1 MHISEGVL
9 SAPVLLSGAAITA
22 AGTAIGLKNL
32 DYESIARAGM
42 LSSAFFVAS
51 LIHVPIGFASVHLIL
66 NGIVGLLLGWG
77 AFPVIATAL
86 FLQFIFFQFGGIT
99 VLGINTLIMA
109 APAVICYYLFSKLVR
124 SNSRFSLP
132 AAFASGFLSVF
143 LGAVIAAGTLV
154 FTEEKFLEVA
164 ALLLA
169 SHVPVMIIE
178 GLITMFCI
186 GFLKKVQPELLYTKG
201 G

>member
-9 SAPVLLSGAAITA
+9 SAPVLLSGAVIAI
-22 AGTAIGLKNL
+22 AGTSLGLKNL
-32 DYESIARAGM
+32 DYENIARAGI

-51 LIHVPIGFASVHLIL
+51 LIHVPIGFASIHLIL

-77 AFPVIATAL
+77 AFPVIVTAL

-99 VLGINTLIMA
+99 VLGVNVVIMA
-109 APAVICYYLFSKLVR
+109 APAVICYYLFSKAVR

-132 AAFASGFLSVF
+132 AAFLSGFLSV
-143 LGAVIAAGTLV
+143 LIGTIIAAGTLV

-169 SHVPVMIIE
+169 SHIPVMIIE

-186 GFLKKVQPELLYTKG
+186 GFIKKVQPGLLYVKG